1 MATTAMLESQVVE
14 DKGYYDVVDFNPIP
28 GIVRGELND
37 HQLGPIGM
45 TFASAENA
53 FQLHKQLSQVVHDR
67 FGIWIAQQPN
77 IHLGLI
83 MATIW
88 RDYLP
93 YSTGNP
99 GVDIGRLNRKV
110 MEEIVPQVSQ
120 AVNSLIYYVRT
131 VDRVP
136 YPAIERPVAVNQRG
150 ANGKNSHN
158 VFRFLGDAYTDW
170 NCHQPAY
177 EARQQGL

>member
-1 MATTAMLESQVVE
+1 MTSHLESQVLE
-14 DKGYYDVVDFNPIP
+14 DKGYYTVADFNPIP
-28 GIVRGELND
+28 GIMREQLND
-37 HQLGPIGM
+37 HQLGPIGAE
-45 TFASAENA
+45 FASAQNA
-53 FQLHKQLSQVVHDR
+53 FQLHKHLSEVIHKR
-67 FGIWIAQQPN
+67 FNIWIAQQPN
-77 IHLGLI
+77 ADLGLI
-83 MATIW
+83 MANIW

-93 YSTGNP
+93 FSTGNMQ
-99 GVDIGRLNRKV
+99 VDMGRINRKV
-110 MEEIVPQVSQ
+110 LEEIVPQVSQ

-170 NCHQPAY
+170 NCHQPGY
-177 EARQQGL
+177 ARQDPLPR